1 MAMSEYD
8 AEELAAQ
15 LQSENSR
22 ENIKKRRSQRARRRR
37 MALLKGIFR
46 LICTIFLLAAIG
58 IAGYYIVGWGVQA
71 YRDVR
76 DMYEAYLIRQ
86 EANRGEVDVRFD
98 GYTNVLVLGLDDAV
112 NMDNAEEQRAD
123 AILLISMENATG
135 KVRIL
140 NIPRDTWVQ
149 MAQGKGETRL
159 ANVYAVGGAPLM
171 VRTINQMFDIS
182 IHQYVVID
190 LATFG
195 QIVDAVGGIDLYIER
210 NMDYDDP
217 EAGLSIHMRQGY
229 RHLGG
234 VGAEHYLRYRSD
246 DLGDLGRTQ
255 RQQKF
260 VKAFYAKLLRVDT
273 LPKVPAIAD
282 ILKQNVTTSAE
293 LFDSVHIGNVIRKL
307 NIEPPRTI
315 MLPGDFSRDDDTVW
329 IMDRAATDKIIHELF
344 PPEAG
349 TEKQEEQN

>member
-1 MAMSEYD
+1 MSEYD

-37 MALLKGIFR
+37 MAFLKGIFR
-46 LICTIFLLAAIG
+46 LICTIFLLAAVGIG
-58 IAGYYIVGWGVQA
+58 GYYVVGWGVQA

-112 NMDNAEEQRAD
+112 NMDNAEEKRAD
-123 AILLISMENATG
+123 AILLISMENTTG

-140 NIPRDTWVQ
+140 NIPRDTWVK
-149 MAQGKGETRL
+149 MAQDKGETRL

-195 QIVDAVGGIDLYIER
+195 QIVDAGGGSDLYIER

-217 EAGLSIHMRQGY
+217 EAGLSIHMKQGY
-229 RHLGG
+229 RHLDG

-329 IMDRAATDKIIHELF
+329 IMDRAATDEVIHELF

-349 TEKQEEQN
+349 TEKQEE

>member
-1 MAMSEYD
+1 MSEYD
-8 AEELAAQ
+8 AEELAAK

-22 ENIKKRRSQRARRRR
+22 ENIKKRRRERTRKHRIAV
-37 MALLKGIFR
+37 LKGIIR
-46 LICTIFLLAAIG
+46 LIFAVFLMAVICTV
-58 IAGYYIVGWGVQA
+58 GYYVIGWGMQA

-86 EANRGEVDVRFD
+86 EENRGAVDVRFD
-98 GYTNVLVLGLDDAV
+98 GYTNVLVLGLDESV
-112 NMDNAEEQRAD
+112 NMDNADEKRAD

-140 NIPRDTWVQ
+140 NIPRDTWVA
-149 MAQGKGETRL
+149 MAQDKGETRL

-182 IHQYVVID
+182 IHQYVIID
-190 LATFG
+190 LVTFA
-195 QIVDAVGGIDLYIER
+195 QIVDAVGGIDLYVEQ

-217 EAGLSIHMRQGY
+217 EAQLFIHMRQGY
-229 RHLGG
+229 RHLDGK
-234 VGAEHYLRYRSD
+234 GAEHYLRYRSD

-273 LPKVPAIAD
+273 LPKVPVIAD

-307 NIEPPRTI
+307 SIEPPRTI
-315 MLPGDFSRDDDTVW
+315 MLPGDFSRNDDTVW
-329 IMDRAATDKIIHELF
+329 IMDRAATDEIIHELF

-349 TEKQEEQN
+349 SE

>member
-1 MAMSEYD
+1 MSEYD

-37 MALLKGIFR
+37 MAFLKGIFR
-46 LICTIFLLAAIG
+46 LICTIFLLAAVGIG
-58 IAGYYIVGWGVQA
+58 GYYVVGWGVQA

-112 NMDNAEEQRAD
+112 NMDNAEEKRAD
-123 AILLISMENATG
+123 AILLISMENTTG

-140 NIPRDTWVQ
+140 NIPRDTWVK
-149 MAQGKGETRL
+149 MAQDKGETRL

-182 IHQYVVID
+182 IHQYIVID

-217 EAGLSIHMRQGY
+217 EAGLSIHMKQGY
-229 RHLGG
+229 RHLDG

-329 IMDRAATDKIIHELF
+329 IMDRAATDEIIYELF

-349 TEKQEEQN
+349 TEKQEE

>member
-1 MAMSEYD
+1 MSEYN

-22 ENIKKRRSQRARRRR
+22 ENIKKRRKERARKRRI
-37 MALLKGIFR
+37 AVLKSIVR
-46 LICTIFLLAAIG
+46 LIFTVFFMAAICT
-58 IAGYYIVGWGVQA
+58 AGYYVIGFGIQA

-86 EANRGEVDVRFD
+86 EANRGEIDVRFD

-112 NMDNAEEQRAD
+112 NMDNDEEKRAD

-140 NIPRDTWVQ
+140 NIPRDTWVEMPQ
-149 MAQGKGETRL
+149 NKGETRL
-159 ANVYAVGGAPLM
+159 SNVYAVGGAPLM

-195 QIVDAVGGIDLYIER
+195 RIVDAVGGIDLYVEQ

-217 EAGLSIHMRQGY
+217 EAELSIHMRQGY
-229 RHLGG
+229 RHLDGK
-234 VGAEHYLRYRSD
+234 GAEYYLRYRSD

-273 LPKVPAIAD
+273 LPKIPAIAD
-282 ILKQNVTTSAE
+282 IIKQNVTTSAE

-307 NIEPPRTI
+307 SIEPPRTI
-315 MLPGDFSRDDDTVW
+315 MLPGDFSRNDDTVW
-329 IMDRAATDKIIHELF
+329 IMDRAATDEIIHELF
-344 PPEAG
+344 PPEETG
-349 TEKQEEQN
+349 KE

>member
-1 MAMSEYD
+1 MSEYD
-8 AEELAAQ
+8 AEGLAAQ

-22 ENIKKRRSQRARRRR
+22 ENIQKRRSQRKRKRRIAFLR
-37 MALLKGIFR
+37 GIFR
-46 LICTIFLLAAIG
+46 LICTVFFLAAISV
-58 IAGYYIVGWGVQA
+58 AGYYLIGWGVQA

-86 EANRGEVDVRFD
+86 EANRGAVDVRFD
-98 GYTNVLVLGLDDAV
+98 GYTNVLVLGVDDSV
-112 NMDNAEEQRAD
+112 NMDNAKEKRAD

-140 NIPRDTWVQ
+140 NIPRDTWVE
-149 MAQGKGETRL
+149 MALNKGETRL
-159 ANVYAVGGAPLM
+159 SNVYAIGGAPLM

-182 IHQYVVID
+182 IHQYVIID
-190 LATFG
+190 LTTFG
-195 QIVDAVGGIDLYIER
+195 QLVDAVGGIDLYVER

-229 RHLGG
+229 RHLDG

-273 LPKVPAIAD
+273 LPKIPAIAD

-315 MLPGDFSRDDDTVW
+315 MLPGDFAREDDTVW
-329 IMDRAATDKIIHELF
+329 IMDRTATDEIIHELF
-344 PPEAG
+344 PPDETGA
-349 TEKQEEQN
+349 EE

>member
-1 MAMSEYD
+1 MSEYD

-22 ENIKKRRSQRARRRR
+22 ENINKRRSQRKRKRR
-37 MALLKGIFR
+37 MAFLRGIIR
-46 LICTIFLLAAIG
+46 LICTIILLAALSIG
-58 IAGYYIVGWGVQA
+58 GYYVIGWGVQA

-112 NMDNAEEQRAD
+112 NMDNDEEKRAD

-140 NIPRDTWVQ
+140 NIPRDTWVV
-149 MAQGKGETRL
+149 MAQDKGETRL
-159 ANVYAVGGAPLM
+159 SNVYAVGGAPLM

-182 IHQYVVID
+182 IHQYVIID
-190 LATFG
+190 LATFA
-195 QIVDAVGGIDLYIER
+195 QIVDTVGGIDLYIEQ

-217 EAGLSIHMRQGY
+217 EAQLSIHMRQGY
-229 RHLGG
+229 RHLDGK
-234 VGAEHYLRYRSD
+234 GAEYYLRYRSD

-273 LPKVPAIAD
+273 LPKIPTIAD

-307 NIEPPRTI
+307 SSDPPRTI
-315 MLPGDFSRDDDTVW
+315 MLPGDFSRSDDTVW
-329 IMDRAATDKIIHELF
+329 IMDRAATDEIIHELF
-344 PPEAG
+344 PPETTGA
-349 TEKQEEQN
+349 E

>member
-1 MAMSEYD
+1 MSEYD

-22 ENIKKRRSQRARRRR
+22 ENINKRRSQRKRKRR
-37 MALLKGIFR
+37 MAFLRGIIR
-46 LICTIFLLAAIG
+46 LICTIILLAALSIG
-58 IAGYYIVGWGVQA
+58 GYYVIGWGVQA

-112 NMDNAEEQRAD
+112 NMDNDEEKRAD

-140 NIPRDTWVQ
+140 NIPRDTWVV
-149 MAQGKGETRL
+149 MAQDKGETRL

-182 IHQYVVID
+182 IHQYVIID
-190 LATFG
+190 LATFA
-195 QIVDAVGGIDLYIER
+195 QIVDTVGGIDLYIEQ

-217 EAGLSIHMRQGY
+217 ESGLSIHMRTGY
-229 RHLGG
+229 QNLDGQA
-234 VGAEHYLRYRSD
+234 AENYLRYRSD
-246 DLGDLGRTQ
+246 ELGDVGRTQ
-255 RQQKF
+255 RQQRF
-260 VKAFYAKLLRVDT
+260 IKAFYAKLLRMDT
-273 LPKVPAIAD
+273 LPKVPEIAD
-282 ILKQNVTTSAE
+282 ILKRDVTTSAE
-293 LFDSVHIGNVIRKL
+293 LFDSIHIGNVIRKL
-307 NIEPPRTI
+307 STDPPRTI
-315 MLPGDFSRDDDTVW
+315 MLPGAVSRDDDTVW
-329 IMDRAATDKIIHELF
+329 IMDRAATDEVIQELF
-344 PPEAG
+344 PPEETAG
-349 TEKQEEQN
+349 TQQ

>member
-1 MAMSEYD
+1 MSEYD

-37 MALLKGIFR
+37 MAFLKGIFR
-46 LICTIFLLAAIG
+46 LICTIFLLAAVGIG
-58 IAGYYIVGWGVQA
+58 GYYVVGWGVQA

-112 NMDNAEEQRAD
+112 NMDSAEEKRAD

-140 NIPRDTWVQ
+140 NIPRDTWVK
-149 MAQGKGETRL
+149 MAQDKGETRL

-190 LATFG
+190 LATFV

-217 EAGLSIHMRQGY
+217 EAGLSIHMKQGY
-229 RHLGG
+229 RHLDG

-329 IMDRAATDKIIHELF
+329 IMDRAATDEIIHELF

-349 TEKQEEQN
+349 TEKQEE

>member
-1 MAMSEYD
+1 MSEYD

-37 MALLKGIFR
+37 MAFLKGIFR
-46 LICTIFLLAAIG
+46 LICTIFLLAAVGIG
-58 IAGYYIVGWGVQA
+58 GYYVVGWGVQA

-112 NMDNAEEQRAD
+112 NMDSAEEKRAD
-123 AILLISMENATG
+123 AILLISMENTTG

-140 NIPRDTWVQ
+140 NIPRDTWVK
-149 MAQGKGETRL
+149 MAQDKGETRL

-217 EAGLSIHMRQGY
+217 EVGLSIHMKQGY
-229 RHLGG
+229 RHLDG

-329 IMDRAATDKIIHELF
+329 IMDRAATDEIIHELF

-349 TEKQEEQN
+349 TEKQEE

>member
-1 MAMSEYD
+1 MSEYD

-37 MALLKGIFR
+37 MAFLKGIFR
-46 LICTIFLLAAIG
+46 LICTIFLLAAVGIG
-58 IAGYYIVGWGVQA
+58 GYYVVGWGVQA

-112 NMDNAEEQRAD
+112 NMDNAEEKRAD
-123 AILLISMENATG
+123 AILLISMENTTG

-140 NIPRDTWVQ
+140 NIPRDTWVK
-149 MAQGKGETRL
+149 MAQDKGETRL

-217 EAGLSIHMRQGY
+217 EAGLSIHMKQGY
-229 RHLGG
+229 RHLDG

-329 IMDRAATDKIIHELF
+329 IMDRAATDEIIHELF

-349 TEKQEEQN
+349 TEKQEE

>member
-1 MAMSEYD
+1 MSEYD

-37 MALLKGIFR
+37 MAFLKGIFR
-46 LICTIFLLAAIG
+46 LICTIFLLAAVGIG
-58 IAGYYIVGWGVQA
+58 GYYVVGWGVQA

-112 NMDNAEEQRAD
+112 NMDNAEEKRAD

-140 NIPRDTWVQ
+140 NIPRDTWVK
-149 MAQGKGETRL
+149 MAQDKGEMRL
-159 ANVYAVGGAPLM
+159 ANVYAVGGVPLM

-217 EAGLSIHMRQGY
+217 EAGLSIHMKQGY
-229 RHLGG
+229 RHLDG

-329 IMDRAATDKIIHELF
+329 IMDRAATDEIIHELF

-349 TEKQEEQN
+349 TEKQEE

>member
-1 MAMSEYD
+1 MSEYD

-37 MALLKGIFR
+37 MAFLKGIFR
-46 LICTIFLLAAIG
+46 LICTIFLLAAVGIG
-58 IAGYYIVGWGVQA
+58 GYYVVGWGVQA

-86 EANRGEVDVRFD
+86 EANRGEVGVRFD

-112 NMDNAEEQRAD
+112 NMDNAEEKRAD
-123 AILLISMENATG
+123 AILLISMENTTG

-140 NIPRDTWVQ
+140 NIPRDTWVK
-149 MAQGKGETRL
+149 MAQDKGETRL

-217 EAGLSIHMRQGY
+217 EAGLSIHMKQGY

-329 IMDRAATDKIIHELF
+329 IMDRAATDEIIHELF

-349 TEKQEEQN
+349 TEKQEE

>member
-1 MAMSEYD
+1 MSEYD

-22 ENIKKRRSQRARRRR
+22 ENIQKRRSQRKRKRR
-37 MALLKGIFR
+37 MAFLRGIFR
-46 LICTIFLLAAIG
+46 MISTLLLLVTVTVS
-58 IAGYYIVGWGVQA
+58 GYYLIGWGVQV
-71 YRDVR
+71 YRDIR

-86 EANRGEVDVRFD
+86 EENRGEVDVRFD
-98 GYTNVLVLGLDDAV
+98 GYTNVLVLGLDDSV
-112 NMDNAEEQRAD
+112 NMDNVAEKRAD

-140 NIPRDTWVQ
+140 NIPRDTWVT
-149 MAQGKGETRL
+149 MAQDKGETRL
-159 ANVYAVGGAPLM
+159 AHVYAVGGAPLM

-195 QIVDAVGGIDLYIER
+195 KIVDALGGIDIYIER

-229 RHLGG
+229 RHLDG

-260 VKAFYAKLLRVDT
+260 VKAFYVKLLRVDT

-293 LFDSVHIGNVIRKL
+293 LFDSMHIGNVIRKL
-307 NIEPPRTI
+307 SIEPPRTI
-315 MLPGDFSRDDDTVW
+315 MLPGDFSRKDDTVW
-329 IMDRAATDKIIHELF
+329 IMDRAAADEIIHELF
-344 PPEAG
+344 PPEEAG
-349 TEKQEEQN
+349 TQ

>member
-1 MAMSEYD
+1 MSEHD
-8 AEELAAQ
+8 AEELAA
-15 LQSENSR
+15 LLASENSV

-37 MALLKGIFR
+37 IAVLRGLLR
-46 LICTIFLLAAIG
+46 LICAVFFLVTIS
-58 IAGYYIVGWGVQA
+58 IAGYYLIGWGIQA
-71 YRDVR
+71 YCDVR

-86 EANRGEVDVRFD
+86 EENRGAVDVRFD
-98 GYTNVLVLGLDDAV
+98 GYTNVLVLGLDDSV
-112 NMDNAEEQRAD
+112 NMDNAKEKRAD

-140 NIPRDTWVQ
+140 NIPRDTWVE
-149 MAQGKGETRL
+149 MALNKGETRL
-159 ANVYAVGGAPLM
+159 SNVYAIGGAPLM

-182 IHQYVVID
+182 IHQYVIID
-190 LATFG
+190 LTTFG
-195 QIVDAVGGIDLYIER
+195 QLVDAVGGIDLYVER

-229 RHLGG
+229 RHLDG

-273 LPKVPAIAD
+273 LPKIPAIAD

-315 MLPGDFSRDDDTVW
+315 MLPGDFAREDDTVW
-329 IMDRAATDKIIHELF
+329 IMDRAATDEIIHELF
-344 PPEAG
+344 PPEETGA
-349 TEKQEEQN
+349 EE

>member
-1 MAMSEYD
+1 MSEYD

-37 MALLKGIFR
+37 MAFLKGIFR
-46 LICTIFLLAAIG
+46 LICTIFLLAAVGIG
-58 IAGYYIVGWGVQA
+58 GYYVVGWGVQA

-112 NMDNAEEQRAD
+112 NMDNAEEKRAD

-140 NIPRDTWVQ
+140 NIPRDTWVK
-149 MAQGKGETRL
+149 MAQDKGETRL

-195 QIVDAVGGIDLYIER
+195 QIVDAVGGIDLLFQVRGDEHDGLIQIER
-210 NMDYDDP
+210 FADRLESGRGDVTAAASHVMEELLIVDAVKRQRVVHP
-217 EAGLSIHMRQGY
+217 EFR
-229 RHLGG
+229 RG
-234 VGAEHYLRYRSD
+234 VTLVPEEMQAD
-246 DLGDLGRTQ
+246 
-255 RQQKF
+255 
-260 VKAFYAKLLRVDT
+260 VRVGV
-273 LPKVPAIAD
+273 VPAAHFVLKALIEHIAED
-282 ILKQNVTTSAE
+282 
-293 LFDSVHIGNVIRKL
+293 VIPFRGL
-307 NIEPPRTI
+307 QVEHLTPEERRHDRDAF
-315 MLPGDFSRDDDTVW
+315 PG
-329 IMDRAATDKIIHELF
+329 A
-344 PPEAG
+344 
-349 TEKQEEQN
+349 

>member
-1 MAMSEYD
+1 MSEYN

-22 ENIKKRRSQRARRRR
+22 ENIKKRRKERARKRRI
-37 MALLKGIFR
+37 AVLKSIVR
-46 LICTIFLLAAIG
+46 LIFTVFLMAAICT
-58 IAGYYIVGWGVQA
+58 AGYYVIGFGIQA

-86 EANRGEVDVRFD
+86 EANRGEIDVRFD

-112 NMDNAEEQRAD
+112 NMDNDEEKRAD

-140 NIPRDTWVQ
+140 NIPRDTWVEMPQ
-149 MAQGKGETRL
+149 NKGETRL
-159 ANVYAVGGAPLM
+159 SNVYAVGGAPLM

-195 QIVDAVGGIDLYIER
+195 RIVDAVGGIDLYVEQ

-217 EAGLSIHMRQGY
+217 KAELSIHMRQGY
-229 RHLGG
+229 RHLDGK
-234 VGAEHYLRYRSD
+234 GAEYYLRYRSD

-273 LPKVPAIAD
+273 LPKIPAIAD
-282 ILKQNVTTSAE
+282 IIKQNVTTSAE

-307 NIEPPRTI
+307 SIEPPRTI
-315 MLPGDFSRDDDTVW
+315 MLPGDFSRNDDTVW
-329 IMDRAATDKIIHELF
+329 IMDRAATDEIIHELF
-344 PPEAG
+344 PPEETG
-349 TEKQEEQN
+349 KE

>member
-1 MAMSEYD
+1 MSEYN

-22 ENIKKRRSQRARRRR
+22 ENIKKRRKERARKRRI
-37 MALLKGIFR
+37 AVLKSIVR
-46 LICTIFLLAAIG
+46 LIFTVFLMAAICT
-58 IAGYYIVGWGVQA
+58 AGYYVIGFGIQA

-86 EANRGEVDVRFD
+86 EANRGEIDVRFD
-98 GYTNVLVLGLDDAV
+98 GYTNVLVLGLDDSV
-112 NMDNAEEQRAD
+112 NMDNDEEKRAD

-140 NIPRDTWVQ
+140 NIPRDTWVEMPQ
-149 MAQGKGETRL
+149 NKGETRL
-159 ANVYAVGGAPLM
+159 SNVYAVGGAPLM

-195 QIVDAVGGIDLYIER
+195 RIVDAVGGIDLYVEQ

-217 EAGLSIHMRQGY
+217 EAELSIHMRQGY
-229 RHLGG
+229 RHLDGK
-234 VGAEHYLRYRSD
+234 GAEYYLRYRSD

-273 LPKVPAIAD
+273 LPKIPAIAD
-282 ILKQNVTTSAE
+282 IIKQNVTTSAE

-307 NIEPPRTI
+307 SIEPPRTI
-315 MLPGDFSRDDDTVW
+315 MLPGDFSRNDDTVW
-329 IMDRAATDKIIHELF
+329 IMDRAATDEIIHELF
-344 PPEAG
+344 PPEETG
-349 TEKQEEQN
+349 KE

>member
-1 MAMSEYD
+1 MSEYD
-8 AEELAAQ
+8 ADELVAQ

-22 ENIKKRRSQRARRRR
+22 ENIQKRRSERRRKR
-37 MALLKGIFR
+37 RIAFLRGIFR
-46 LICTIFLLAAIG
+46 LICTFFLLAAISV
-58 IAGYYIVGWGVQA
+58 AGYYIVGWGLQA

-86 EANRGEVDVRFD
+86 EENRGEVDVRVD
-98 GYTNVLVLGLDDAV
+98 GYTNVLVLGLDDSA
-112 NMDNAEEQRAD
+112 NTDNAEEKRAD

-140 NIPRDTWVQ
+140 NIPRDTWVT
-149 MAQGKGETRL
+149 MAQDKGETRL
-159 ANVYAVGGAPLM
+159 THVYAVGGAPLM

-182 IHQYVVID
+182 IHQYVIFD
-190 LATFG
+190 LVTFG
-195 QIVDAVGGIDLYIER
+195 RLVDAVGGIDLYVEQ

-217 EAGLSIHMRQGY
+217 EAGLSIHIRQGY
-229 RHLGG
+229 RHLDG

-273 LPKVPAIAD
+273 LPKIPAIAD
-282 ILKQNVTTSAE
+282 ILKQDVTTSAE

-307 NIEPPRTI
+307 NVEPPRTI
-315 MLPGDFSRDDDTVW
+315 MLPGDFARGDDTVW
-329 IMDRAATDKIIHELF
+329 IMDRAATDEIIHELF
-344 PPEAG
+344 PPEEAG
-349 TEKQEEQN
+349 AEQ

>member
-1 MAMSEYD
+1 MSEYN

-22 ENIKKRRSQRARRRR
+22 ENIKKRRKERARKRRI
-37 MALLKGIFR
+37 AVLKSIVR
-46 LICTIFLLAAIG
+46 LIFTVFLMAAICT
-58 IAGYYIVGWGVQA
+58 AGYYVIGFGIQA

-86 EANRGEVDVRFD
+86 EANRGEIDVRFD

-112 NMDNAEEQRAD
+112 NMDNDEKKRAD

-140 NIPRDTWVQ
+140 NIPRDTWVEMPQ
-149 MAQGKGETRL
+149 NKGETRL
-159 ANVYAVGGAPLM
+159 SNVYAVGGAPLM

-195 QIVDAVGGIDLYIER
+195 RIVDAVGGIDLYVEQ

-217 EAGLSIHMRQGY
+217 EAELSIHMRQGY
-229 RHLGG
+229 RHLDGK
-234 VGAEHYLRYRSD
+234 GAEYYLRYRSD

-273 LPKVPAIAD
+273 LPKIPAIAD
-282 ILKQNVTTSAE
+282 IIKQNVTTSAE

-307 NIEPPRTI
+307 SIEPPRTI
-315 MLPGDFSRDDDTVW
+315 MLPGDFSRNDDTVW
-329 IMDRAATDKIIHELF
+329 IMDRAATDEIIHELF
-344 PPEAG
+344 PPEETG
-349 TEKQEEQN
+349 KE

>member
-1 MAMSEYD
+1 MSEYD
-8 AEELAAQ
+8 ADELVAQ

-22 ENIKKRRSQRARRRR
+22 ENIQKRRSQRKRKRRIAFLR
-37 MALLKGIFR
+37 GIFR
-46 LICTIFLLAAIG
+46 LICTVFFLAAISV
-58 IAGYYIVGWGVQA
+58 AGYYLIGWGVQA

-86 EANRGEVDVRFD
+86 EENRGAVDVRFD
-98 GYTNVLVLGLDDAV
+98 GYTNVLVLGLDDSV
-112 NMDNAEEQRAD
+112 NMDNAKEKRAD

-140 NIPRDTWVQ
+140 NIPRDTWVE
-149 MAQGKGETRL
+149 MALNKGETRL
-159 ANVYAVGGAPLM
+159 SNVYAIGGAPLM

-182 IHQYVVID
+182 IHQYVIID
-190 LATFG
+190 LTTFG
-195 QIVDAVGGIDLYIER
+195 QLVDAVGGIDLYVER

-229 RHLGG
+229 RHLDG

-273 LPKVPAIAD
+273 LPKIPAIAD

-315 MLPGDFSRDDDTVW
+315 MLPGDFAREDDTVW
-329 IMDRAATDKIIHELF
+329 IMDRTATDEIIHELF
-344 PPEAG
+344 PPEETGA
-349 TEKQEEQN
+349 EE

>member
-1 MAMSEYD
+1 MSEYD

-37 MALLKGIFR
+37 MAFLKGIFR
-46 LICTIFLLAAIG
+46 LICTIFLLAAVGIG
-58 IAGYYIVGWGVQA
+58 GYYVVGWGVQA

-112 NMDNAEEQRAD
+112 NMDNAEEKRAD
-123 AILLISMENATG
+123 AILLISMENTTG

-140 NIPRDTWVQ
+140 NIPRDTWVK
-149 MAQGKGETRL
+149 MAQDKGETRL

-217 EAGLSIHMRQGY
+217 EAGLSIHMKQGY
-229 RHLGG
+229 RHLDG

-273 LPKVPAIAD
+273 LPKIPTIAD

-307 NIEPPRTI
+307 SSDPPRTI
-315 MLPGDFSRDDDTVW
+315 MLPGDFSRSDDTVW
-329 IMDRAATDKIIHELF
+329 IMDRAATDEIIHELF
-344 PPEAG
+344 PPETTGA
-349 TEKQEEQN
+349 E

>member
-1 MAMSEYD
+1 MSEYN

-22 ENIKKRRSQRARRRR
+22 ENIKKRRKERARKRRIVV
-37 MALLKGIFR
+37 LKSIVR
-46 LICTIFLLAAIG
+46 LIFTVFLMAAICT
-58 IAGYYIVGWGVQA
+58 AGYYVIGFGIQA

-86 EANRGEVDVRFD
+86 EANRGEIDVRFD

-112 NMDNAEEQRAD
+112 NMDNDEEKRAD

-140 NIPRDTWVQ
+140 NIPRDTWVKMPQ
-149 MAQGKGETRL
+149 NKGETRL
-159 ANVYAVGGAPLM
+159 SNVYAVGGAPLM

-195 QIVDAVGGIDLYIER
+195 RIVDAVGGIDLYVEQ

-217 EAGLSIHMRQGY
+217 EAELSIHMRQGY
-229 RHLGG
+229 RHLDGK
-234 VGAEHYLRYRSD
+234 GAEYYLRYRSD

-273 LPKVPAIAD
+273 LPKIPAIAD
-282 ILKQNVTTSAE
+282 IIKQNVTTSAE

-307 NIEPPRTI
+307 SIEPPRTI
-315 MLPGDFSRDDDTVW
+315 MLPGDFSRNDDTVW
-329 IMDRAATDKIIHELF
+329 IMDRAATDEIIHELF
-344 PPEAG
+344 PPEETG
-349 TEKQEEQN
+349 KE

>member
-1 MAMSEYD
+1 MSEYD

-15 LQSENSR
+15 LASENSR
-22 ENIKKRRSQRARRRR
+22 ENIKKRRSQRTRRRR
-37 MALLKGIFR
+37 RAFLRGLFR
-46 LICTIFLLAAIG
+46 LISTIVLLVSVSV
-58 IAGYYIVGWGVQA
+58 AGYYLSGWSVQA

-86 EANRGEVDVRFD
+86 EENRGAVDVRFD
-98 GYTNVLVLGLDDAV
+98 GYTNVLVLGLDNSV
-112 NMDNAEEQRAD
+112 NMDNVEETRAD

-140 NIPRDTWVQ
+140 NIPRDTWAP
-149 MAQGKGETRL
+149 MAQNKGETRL

-195 QIVDAVGGIDLYIER
+195 QIVDAIGGIDLYIER

-229 RHLGG
+229 RHLDG

-273 LPKVPAIAD
+273 LPKIPAIAD
-282 ILKQNVTTSAE
+282 ILKHNVTTSAE

-307 NIEPPRTI
+307 SIEPPRTI

-329 IMDRAATDKIIHELF
+329 IMDRTAADEIIHELF

-349 TEKQEEQN
+349 TENQEGQN

>member
-1 MAMSEYD
+1 MSEYN

-22 ENIKKRRSQRARRRR
+22 ENIKKRRKERTRKRRI
-37 MALLKGIFR
+37 AVLKSIVR
-46 LICTIFLLAAIG
+46 LIFTVFLMAAICT
-58 IAGYYIVGWGVQA
+58 AGYYVIGFGIQA

-86 EANRGEVDVRFD
+86 EANRGEIDVRFD

-112 NMDNAEEQRAD
+112 NMDNDEEKRAD

-140 NIPRDTWVQ
+140 NIPRDTWVEMPQ
-149 MAQGKGETRL
+149 NKGETRL
-159 ANVYAVGGAPLM
+159 SNVYAVGGAPLM

-195 QIVDAVGGIDLYIER
+195 RIVDAVGGIDLYVEQ

-217 EAGLSIHMRQGY
+217 EAELSIHMRQGY
-229 RHLGG
+229 RHLDGK
-234 VGAEHYLRYRSD
+234 GAEYYLRYRSD

-273 LPKVPAIAD
+273 LPKIPAIAD
-282 ILKQNVTTSAE
+282 IIKQNVTTSAE

-307 NIEPPRTI
+307 SIEPPRTI
-315 MLPGDFSRDDDTVW
+315 MLPGDFSRNDDTVW
-329 IMDRAATDKIIHELF
+329 IMDRAATDEIIHELF
-344 PPEAG
+344 PPEETG
-349 TEKQEEQN
+349 KE

>member
-1 MAMSEYD
+1 MSEYD

-37 MALLKGIFR
+37 MAFLKGIFR
-46 LICTIFLLAAIG
+46 LICTIFLLAAVGIG
-58 IAGYYIVGWGVQA
+58 GYYVVGWGVQA

-112 NMDNAEEQRAD
+112 NMDNAEEKRAD
-123 AILLISMENATG
+123 AILLISMENTTG

-140 NIPRDTWVQ
+140 NIPRDTWVK
-149 MAQGKGETRL
+149 MAQDKGETRL

-217 EAGLSIHMRQGY
+217 EAGLSIHMKQGY
-229 RHLGG
+229 RHLDG
-234 VGAEHYLRYRSD
+234 VGAEYYLRYRSD

-329 IMDRAATDKIIHELF
+329 IMDRAATDEIIHELF

-349 TEKQEEQN
+349 TEKQEE

>member
-1 MAMSEYD
+1 MMSEYD

-15 LQSENSR
+15 LASENSR
-22 ENIKKRRSQRARRRR
+22 ENINKRRSQRKRRRR
-37 MALLKGIFR
+37 MAFLRTFARI
-46 LICTIFLLAAIG
+46 ICTVFLFSAVS
-58 IAGYYIVGWGVQA
+58 IAGYYLIGWGVQA
-71 YRDVR
+71 YRDIR

-86 EANRGEVDVRFD
+86 EENRGEVDVRFD

-112 NMDNAEEQRAD
+112 NMDNTDEKRAD
-123 AILLISMENATG
+123 AILLVSMENATG

-140 NIPRDTWVQ
+140 NIPRDTWVT
-149 MAQGKGETRL
+149 MAQDKGETRL
-159 ANVYAVGGAPLM
+159 AHVYAVGGAPLM

-190 LATFG
+190 MATFG
-195 QIVDAVGGIDLYIER
+195 QIVDALGGIDLYVER

-229 RHLGG
+229 RHLDGA
-234 VGAEHYLRYRSD
+234 GAEHYLRYRSD

-282 ILKQNVTTSAE
+282 ILKHNVTTSAE
-293 LFDSVHIGNVIRKL
+293 LFDSMHIGNVIRKL
-307 NIEPPRTI
+307 SIDPPRTI

-329 IMDRAATDKIIHELF
+329 IMDRAAADEIIHELF

-349 TEKQEEQN
+349 TEKQGE

>member
-1 MAMSEYD
+1 MSEYD

-37 MALLKGIFR
+37 MAFLKGIFR
-46 LICTIFLLAAIG
+46 LICTIFLLAAVGIG
-58 IAGYYIVGWGVQA
+58 GYYVVGWGVQA

-112 NMDNAEEQRAD
+112 NMDSAEEKRAD

-140 NIPRDTWVQ
+140 NIPRDTWVK
-149 MAQGKGETRL
+149 MAQDKGETRL

-217 EAGLSIHMRQGY
+217 EAGLSIHMKQGY
-229 RHLGG
+229 RHLDG

-329 IMDRAATDKIIHELF
+329 IMDRAATDEIIHELF

-349 TEKQEEQN
+349 TEKQEE

>member
-1 MAMSEYD
+1 MSEYD

-37 MALLKGIFR
+37 MAFLKGIFR
-46 LICTIFLLAAIG
+46 LICTIFLLAAVGIG
-58 IAGYYIVGWGVQA
+58 GYYVVGWGVQA

-112 NMDNAEEQRAD
+112 NMDSAEEKRAD

-140 NIPRDTWVQ
+140 NIPRDTWVK
-149 MAQGKGETRL
+149 MAQDKGETRL

-217 EAGLSIHMRQGY
+217 EVGLSIHMKQGY
-229 RHLGG
+229 RHLDG

-329 IMDRAATDKIIHELF
+329 IMDRAATDEIIHELF

-349 TEKQEEQN
+349 TEKQEE